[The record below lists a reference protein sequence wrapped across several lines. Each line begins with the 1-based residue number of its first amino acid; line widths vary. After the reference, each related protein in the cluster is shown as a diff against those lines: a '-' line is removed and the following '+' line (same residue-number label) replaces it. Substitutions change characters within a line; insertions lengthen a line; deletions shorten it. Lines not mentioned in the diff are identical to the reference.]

1 MSAVAASIE
10 SLRNGVLSYLDEHF
24 ARAMGRIA
32 GERRPEVLLA
42 AALASRFVRNGHV
55 CLDLPRFLAAPALV
69 EEGEATT
76 AVSWP
81 SLQPWLE
88 MLRESPLVTTA
99 DAGGEPRPLVLDA
112 SGRLYLKRYWDHEA
126 EVVAAIQRR
135 VAHSD
140 PIDDRQWLR
149 GALDR
154 LFPRGAESA
163 AGGPDWQRIAA
174 VVALQRFFCVIS
186 GGPGTG
192 KTFTVVK
199 ILALMI
205 ERALR
210 HNDAPPRVTLVA
222 PTGKAAA
229 RLSQSIRRAKGDLN
243 VEAPVL
249 ALIPDDAATIHR
261 CLGTFRGSATRVRHD
276 RDNPLNADVVLVDEA
291 SMVDLGLL
299 RRLLDAV
306 GSRTRVI
313 LLGDKDQLA
322 SVEAGAVLGDIC
334 NSGRAVTYSQPWRE
348 HLIGL
353 TDEPLPATESAPA
366 ETGIWDCI
374 VQLKYSYRS
383 EKAPAIAALAAAIN
397 AGDTAEAMRL
407 LESGDVPYVGWHAPA
422 EKRGLTA
429 ALRREIA
436 EGFAGYLRPASFD
449 ERLRRLDQFRLLCAH
464 RRGPRGVEAMN
475 PFAEQALADAGLI
488 EPEGAAYVGR
498 PILVTQ
504 NDYQLNLFNG
514 DVGIVVQDPEAPEKR
529 LVLFD
534 AEEGK
539 PRTLSPARLP
549 AHETAYAMSVHK
561 SQGSEFD
568 RVAVILPLEV
578 SPVLSRE
585 LLYTAVTR
593 ARGAVTLHG
602 SREIIE
608 QAIGRR
614 IERASGLRDALWQES
629 GAAPV

>member
-1 MSAVAASIE
+1 MSEIVASID

-24 ARAMGRIA
+24 ARAIGRIG
-32 GERRPEVLLA
+32 GEQRAEVLLA
-42 AALASRFVRNGHV
+42 AALTSRFVRNGHV
-55 CLDLPRFLAAPALV
+55 CLDLARFVAAPAVV
-69 EEGEATT
+69 EEGEET
-76 AVSWP
+76 AAVRWP
-81 SLQPWLE
+81 ALDVWIE
-88 MLRESPLVTTA
+88 ALRSSPLVA
-99 DAGGEPRPLVLDA
+99 LAEAQSEPRPLVLDTG
-112 SGRLYLKRYWDHEA
+112 GRLYLKRYWDHEA
-126 EVVAAIQRR
+126 EVVAAIRRR
-135 VAHSD
+135 VAESD
-140 PIDDRQWLR
+140 PIDDVEWLR

-154 LFPRGAESA
+154 LFPRGPESA

-174 VVALQRFFCVIS
+174 VVALQRLFCVIS

-210 HNDAPPRVTLVA
+210 QRTPPPQVTLVA

-229 RLSQSIRRAKGDLN
+229 RLSQSIRRAKGGLQ
-243 VEAPVL
+243 VEPSVL
-249 ALIPDDAATIHR
+249 ALIPDEAATIHR
-261 CLGTFRGSATRVRHD
+261 CIGTFRGSATRVRHD

-306 GSRTRVI
+306 RPQTRMI

-334 NSGRAVTYSQPWRE
+334 NSGRTTAYSQNWRE
-348 HLIGL
+348 HLIAL
-353 TDEPLPATESAPA
+353 TGEPLPTPETAPA
-366 ETGIWDCI
+366 TTGIWDCI
-374 VQLKYSYRS
+374 VQLRHSYRS

-397 AGDTAEAMRL
+397 AGDAAEVTRL
-407 LESGDVPYVGWHAPA
+407 LDDTEAPYVTWQAPT
-422 EKRGLTA
+422 EKKGLTA
-429 ALRREIA
+429 AVRREIVD
-436 EGFAGYLRPASFD
+436 GFAGYLQEGTFD
-449 ERLRRLDQFRLLCAH
+449 DRLRQLDHFRVLCAH
-464 RRGPRGVEAMN
+464 RRGGRGVETMN
-475 PFAEQALADAGLI
+475 PLVEQALAEAGLI
-488 EPEGAAYVGR
+488 EPEGPAYVGR

-514 DVGIVVQDPEAPEKR
+514 DVGIVVGDPESPDKR
-529 LVLFD
+529 LVLFE
-534 AEEGK
+534 AQEGK
-539 PRTLSPARLP
+539 PRTFSPARLP
-549 AHETAYAMSVHK
+549 PHETAYAMSIHK

-568 RVAVILPLEV
+568 HVAVILPVEV

-593 ARGAVTLHG
+593 ARSRVTLHG

-608 QAIGRR
+608 QAIARR
-614 IERASGLRDALWQES
+614 IERASGLREALWE
-629 GAAPV
+629 